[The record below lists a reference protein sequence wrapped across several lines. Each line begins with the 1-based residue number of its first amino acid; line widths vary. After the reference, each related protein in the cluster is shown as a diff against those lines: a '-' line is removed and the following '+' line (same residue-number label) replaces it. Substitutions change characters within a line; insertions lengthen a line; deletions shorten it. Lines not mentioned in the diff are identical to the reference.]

1 MWGYELGLLLGRR
14 GEQAVGCQEL
24 GFVEILVQEGMED
37 EGELQLVQQG
47 QLGQQQHPKTAP
59 HHLDLDPQLR
69 PAEPGWVEREGEE
82 RQEVVQQLVQEVE
95 EHQERVRGCW
105 NWTESFEEKGE

>member
-1 MWGYELGLLLGRR
+1 MWGCKFGLLLGRR

-37 EGELQLVQQG
+37 EGELQLVQQ
-47 QLGQQQHPKTAP
+47 QQHPKTAP

-69 PAEPGWVEREGEE
+69 PAGPGLVEREGEG